1 MMTILIAGGAGYIGS
16 HMVLS
21 LLKAGQQVI
30 VLDNLSSG
38 KEENIPKEAIFVQGA
53 IDDESLLDSL
63 FSEYKIDAV
72 MHFAAFIEVGESVVN
87 PQKYYQ
93 NNVVVTL
100 TLLNKMV
107 EHKIKNFIFSSTAAI
122 FGEPQYVPID
132 INHPKNP
139 VNPYG
144 RSKLMVEQILQDYDQ
159 AYDLKSVCLRY
170 FNESGADPELRTGE
184 CHDPESHLIPLFYK

>member
-1 MMTILIAGGAGYIGS
+1 MTTTLIAGGAGYIGS
-16 HMVLS
+16 HMVLN

-38 KEENIPKEAIFVQGA
+38 KKENIPKEAIFVQGI

-93 NNVVVTL
+93 NNVVATL

-107 EHKIKNFIFSSTAAI
+107 EHNIKYFVFSSTAAI

-159 AYDLKSVCLRY
+159 AYGLKSVCLRY
-170 FNESGADPELRTGE
+170 FLSPD
-184 CHDPESHLIPLFYK
+184 CHFY